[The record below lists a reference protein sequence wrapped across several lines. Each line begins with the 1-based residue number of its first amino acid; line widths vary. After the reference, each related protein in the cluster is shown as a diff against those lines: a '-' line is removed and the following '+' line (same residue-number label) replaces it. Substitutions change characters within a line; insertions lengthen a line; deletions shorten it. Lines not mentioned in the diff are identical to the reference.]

1 MMLISPSGTN
11 LKRETRHIKPSRR
24 INKKPTSLLPQHII
38 TNQIQKPKHLAQHT
52 HPPPDKSKQIRAKTL
67 KTIAPHNTYPPHIH
81 ENPKMNPTNGTNPR
95 LYALML
101 AATAF
106 VVNFTLIQPIYSL
119 YLTQKGITIVQ
130 LGVLL
135 SVQSFI
141 PLLLRIP
148 ISGLIEQIGRIRSMI
163 ISLIISGIGTLLFIP
178 AKTYTHLTLV
188 VLFNSISASSFN
200 QTAMSTVSDAAP
212 PHRQGDAIGRHL
224 TFIGLGMLLG
234 PAICSWLVNPLGYT
248 GLFYIAGAVPLIGI
262 TLLAFMA
269 PRNIRERTRTQK
281 PAISTTE
288 SLKMILTNRNV
299 LLLSY
304 CRVSFSTAQSLFL
317 ALFSIYAANQL
328 GFSDSNIALLFT
340 IRGFANT
347 LARFPA
353 GSISDRI
360 GRRPLIYVAFALL
373 VVSFTMMA
381 YTGSFTLLAVAMTL
395 YGLCWGT
402 RSVAEWAFLTDLVEP
417 EVKTMS
423 ISYLSSVFSLG
434 STIGSIASGILTI
447 FLPYSTIFL
456 IGAAL
461 NLGALPAIYA
471 MRKNPRS
478 YSSSQR

>member
-1 MMLISPSGTN
+1 MLS
-11 LKRETRHIKPSRR
+11 
-24 INKKPTSLLPQHII
+24 
-38 TNQIQKPKHLAQHT
+38 
-52 HPPPDKSKQIRAKTL
+52 
-67 KTIAPHNTYPPHIH
+67 
-81 ENPKMNPTNGTNPR
+81 
-95 LYALML
+95 
-101 AATAF
+101 ATTF
-106 VVNFTLIQPIYSL
+106 ILNFALIQPIYSL
-119 YLTQKGITIVQ
+119 YLTQKSITIVQ

-148 ISGLIEQIGRIRSMI
+148 ISGLIEKIGRIRSMI

-178 AKTYTHLTLV
+178 AKTYTQLTLV

-212 PHRQGDAIGRHL
+212 PHRQGDAMGRYL
-224 TFIGLGMLLG
+224 TFLGLGMLLG
-234 PAICSWLVNPLGYT
+234 PAICSWLVTPLGYT
-248 GLFYIAGAVPLIGI
+248 GLFYLAGGVPLIGI
-262 TLLAFMA
+262 ALLTFMA
-269 PRNIRERTRTQK
+269 PKNIRERTKTTS

-288 SLKMILTNRNV
+288 SLKMILRNRNV

-304 CRVSFSTAQSLFL
+304 CRASFSTAQSIFL

-328 GFSDSNIALLFT
+328 GFTDSNIALLFT
-340 IRGFANT
+340 VRGFSNT

-360 GRRPLIYVAFALL
+360 GRRPPMYAAYALL
-373 VVSFTMMA
+373 VVSFALVA
-381 YTGSFTLLAVAMTL
+381 YTSSFAFLVVAMAL

-402 RSVAEWAFLTDLVEP
+402 RAVSEWAFLTDLVEP

-447 FLPYSTIFL
+447 FLPYSSIFL

-461 NLGALPAIYA
+461 NLGAIPAIYA
-471 MRKNPRS
+471 MRKNPQNS
-478 YSSSQR
+478 SSSQQ